1 MAGEAL
7 AGIVSLKRAAFV
19 LAQEIKEIDDAARR
33 GAITEIR
40 DKILATQ
47 QSQHA
52 LMEQIN
58 TLEKEIANF
67 ETDHHDHR
75 FLLVKASESGAE
87 WSSTPDDYDVCDP
100 AGKVLGR
107 IVRHPQAPEI
117 HPWLWTITTREISPS
132 FHNHGY
138 SGTREQAVMDFKAR
152 WAASIRP
159 LFQLAADSAVSP

>member
-7 AGIVSLKRAAFV
+7 AGIVSLKRAAFD

-52 LMEQIN
+52 LMEQIS

-75 FLLVKASESGAE
+75 FLLVKASERGGE
-87 WSSTPDDYDVCDP
+87 WSRR
-100 AGKVLGR
+100 L
-107 IVRHPQAPEI
+107 
-117 HPWLWTITTREISPS
+117 TTMT
-132 FHNHGY
+132 FATG
-138 SGTREQAVMDFKAR
+138 
-152 WAASIRP
+152 
-159 LFQLAADSAVSP
+159 LAKCSVA